1 MADDGGQRTEL
12 VEAML
17 EPGFYPDAP
26 PSVDLRDTHISWV
39 FLAGER
45 AFKVKKP
52 VVFPFLD
59 YGSLERRH
67 QMCRE
72 EIRLNRRL
80 APELYRRVVGVARR
94 GDRYSLTAEDDPA
107 AIEYAVEMRRVEED
121 RSLAARAL
129 RGELGPAEVT
139 AVARRLARFHAE
151 APAAPPEARA
161 VALLVVT
168 LNENLATLRSA
179 GLEIIGD
186 LRLSA
191 AERFTRAFISARR
204 DELER
209 RARAGRVRDCHGDL

>member
-1 MADDGGQRTEL
+1 
-12 VEAML
+12 ML
-17 EPGFYPDAP
+17 EPSFYPDAP
-26 PSVDLRDTHISWV
+26 RSVDLRDTHISWV

-80 APELYRRVVGVARR
+80 APEIYLRVVGVARR
-94 GDRYSLTAEDDPA
+94 DDRYSLTAEDDPA
-107 AIEYAVEMRRVEED
+107 AIEYAVEMRRVEEG
-121 RSLAARAL
+121 RSLAALAL

-168 LNENLATLRSA
+168 LNENLATLRGA

-191 AERFTRAFISARR
+191 AERFTRAFVSARR

-209 RARAGRVRDCHGDL
+209 RARAGGSGTATGTCAPSM

>member
-1 MADDGGQRTEL
+1 
-12 VEAML
+12 ML

-80 APELYRRVVGVARR
+80 APEIYLRVVGVARR

-121 RSLAARAL
+121 RSLAALALSGRARTG
-129 RGELGPAEVT
+129 RGN
-139 AVARRLARFHAE
+139 RRR
-151 APAAPPEARA
+151 AATRPIPRRGSGGSAGGA
-161 VALLVVT
+161 ALL
-168 LNENLATLRSA
+168 LFWWSR
-179 GLEIIGD
+179 
-186 LRLSA
+186 
-191 AERFTRAFISARR
+191 
-204 DELER
+204 
-209 RARAGRVRDCHGDL
+209 